1 MHMGLDG
8 KKVIV
13 TGGGSG
19 IGRATARMLAA
30 KGAAVL
36 IADIDAKTAQET
48 VEEIRRTGAEAES
61 VIGDLGAPETVASV
75 VDTAS
80 ERLGGVDILVNN
92 AGIMDD
98 MAATADVSDK
108 SWERLLRI
116 NLTAPFML
124 TRAVLPY
131 MKKQGTGS
139 IVFTASEASL
149 RGSAS
154 GTAYTVSK
162 HGIVGLVKST
172 AIMYR
177 DQGIRVNAV
186 TPGGTSTNI
195 SVEQPTAPDGP
206 TVLGS
211 YAHNRGRVARSE
223 ELAAAIVFLAS
234 EAASNINGAIL
245 PVDNGWSAV

>member
-1 MHMGLDG
+1 MHTGLNG

-19 IGRATARMLAA
+19 IGRAAARMFAEE
-30 KGAAVL
+30 GAAVL
-36 IADIDAKTAQET
+36 VADIDAEATRE
-48 VEEIRRTGAEAES
+48 VLEEIRSAGATAES
-61 VIGDLGAPETVASV
+61 VVGDLSDPQVVARV
-75 VDTAS
+75 VDTAVKQ
-80 ERLGGVDILVNN
+80 LDGVDILVNN
-92 AGIMDD
+92 AGVMDD
-98 MAATADVSDK
+98 MAATADVSDQ

-116 NLTAPFML
+116 NLTAPFLL

-131 MKKQGTGS
+131 MKERGAGS

-177 DQGIRVNAV
+177 EQGIRVNAV

-195 SVEQPTAPDGP
+195 SVGQPTAPDGP
-206 TVLGS
+206 TVLGA
-211 YAHNRGRVARSE
+211 YAHNMGRIAQPE

-234 EAASNINGAIL
+234 EAAGNISGAIL